1 MDEQITLTQ
10 NQIFSASL
18 KVSKSRSLV
27 KRRMQSLGL
36 KFTESQD
43 VRNRLAGIEKG
54 ALKCVGQFCHDND
67 AESLSAMAIILSELF
82 LLQGELSTSNEYAG
96 WAHSVCGPLLSSSC
110 PSVPSWLLQL
120 YLVGAPSHSA
130 SVAASQ
136 ALLSTPHS
144 CLLAFLQLLSHPPI
158 SCGVRD

>member
-54 ALKCVGQFCHDND
+54 ALKCVGQF
-67 AESLSAMAIILSELF
+67 AMTTMLSLYQRWRSSFRAFSAARRTVH
-82 LLQGELSTSNEYAG
+82 Q
-96 WAHSVCGPLLSSSC
+96 
-110 PSVPSWLLQL
+110 Q
-120 YLVGAPSHSA
+120 
-130 SVAASQ
+130 
-136 ALLSTPHS
+136 
-144 CLLAFLQLLSHPPI
+144 
-158 SCGVRD
+158 

>member
-67 AESLSAMAIILSELF
+67 AESLSAMAIILPSF
-82 LLQGELSTSNEYAG
+82 FCCKANCPPAMNT
-96 WAHSVCGPLLSSSC
+96 VTMKRVTGP
-110 PSVPSWLLQL
+110 
-120 YLVGAPSHSA
+120 
-130 SVAASQ
+130 
-136 ALLSTPHS
+136 
-144 CLLAFLQLLSHPPI
+144 
-158 SCGVRD
+158 

>member
-82 LLQGELSTSNEYAG
+82 LLQGELTG
-96 WAHSVCGPLLSSSC
+96 R
-110 PSVPSWLLQL
+110 
-120 YLVGAPSHSA
+120 VGQT
-130 SVAASQ
+130 VN
-136 ALLSTPHS
+136 
-144 CLLAFLQLLSHPPI
+144 C
-158 SCGVRD
+158 RDKFKFDPREKRRIFYCENVT

>member
-82 LLQGELSTSNEYAG
+82 LLQGELSTSNEYGDHETSYWTVAQ
-96 WAHSVCGPLLSSSC
+96 GPCDEWVQS
-110 PSVPSWLLQL
+110 
-120 YLVGAPSHSA
+120 
-130 SVAASQ
+130 
-136 ALLSTPHS
+136 
-144 CLLAFLQLLSHPPI
+144 LLASENGRRTFNSFRITFDNSEERRSLVEKNAKMLGSYLLP
-158 SCGVRD
+158 